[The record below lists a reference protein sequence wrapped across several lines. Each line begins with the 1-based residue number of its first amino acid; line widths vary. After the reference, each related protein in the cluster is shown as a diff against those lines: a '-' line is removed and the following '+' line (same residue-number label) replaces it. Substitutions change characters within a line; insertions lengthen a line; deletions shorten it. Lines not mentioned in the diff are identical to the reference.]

1 MGIEKVVALKLR
13 RDIAERLRARLAET
27 TARQAA
33 EQPDEES
40 LSKGIRADALNV
52 VASYTRRAREAR
64 DPATAKRLLD
74 CATAAM
80 KLLHASDGA
89 GAAGESVSI
98 IVHEADVADVD
109 AGIQTEPAANAGEE
123 SVH

>member
-33 EQPDEES
+33 EPDEES

-64 DPATAKRLLD
+64 DPAAAKMLLD

-109 AGIQTEPAANAGEE
+109 AGIQTEPAADAGETR
-123 SVH
+123 VH

>member
-33 EQPDEES
+33 EPDEES
-40 LSKGIRADALNV
+40 LSKSIRADALNV

-109 AGIQTEPAANAGEE
+109 AGIQTEPAANASEE

>member
-27 TARQAA
+27 TARQAT
-33 EQPDEES
+33 EPDEES
-40 LSKGIRADALNV
+40 ISKGIRADALNV